1 MNKQQRLAG
10 RLHCTAKIPRTTGSM
25 PPSVCLNEFKQMEV
39 QSWLVSV
46 TVQSA
51 ARAMT
56 LTRPRHWVTQH
67 ILDSVEVS
75 AEMVSVTGRVTGT
88 QSCCDTR
95 CPVSLTSGHYCH
107 AVTARSPDWQMPWG
121 PLIGQWWPNPGLWLV
136 SDCSLMIVISWVTF
150 GHQVIPDRSLSPDYP
165 VSEEDQSLEPL
176 SRTHQSPILELNRKP
191 DTKYTLTTN
200 SFKSSHLSCKMK
212 HGGPGWCV
220 CLLSIYRSLNSH
232 LVKVSVHV

>member
-1 MNKQQRLAG
+1 MNSNKWKFRAG
-10 RLHCTAKIPRTTGSM
+10 WFPLQYSLQLGPWLLN
-25 PPSVCLNEFKQMEV
+25 VCL
-39 QSWLVSV
+39 
-46 TVQSA
+46 
-51 ARAMT
+51 T

-121 PLIGQWWPNPGLWLV
+121 PLIGQCWPHIGLWLV

-212 HGGPGWCV
+212 HDGLDDVFV
-220 CLLSIYRSLNSH
+220 CYRSIGR
-232 LVKVSVHV
+232 